1 MNIAADDPL
10 VQLAER
16 ITVAAGKMGI
26 TTALIGATALAAH
39 NYVRGT
45 ADIDL
50 AAAVDPFRELRRLR
64 ESLEAEGLHAELSL
78 PDADDSLGGV
88 LRVRAQADDDDLVE
102 IVNFQNPLNPSK
114 NPGAEAVRTATSL
127 GPSTPLRC
135 ATLAHL
141 IALKLYAG
149 GRRDQAD
156 VVELLRR
163 NPGADLAS
171 VREVCARYGSGD
183 LLEELIREV

>member
-1 MNIAADDPL
+1 MNIAADPL
-10 VQLAER
+10 VRLAER
-16 ITVAAGKMGI
+16 ITVAADQLGVP
-26 TTALIGATALAAH
+26 TALIGAAALAAH

-50 AAAVDPFRELRRLR
+50 AAAVDPFRELRQLR
-64 ESLEAEGLHAELSL
+64 EALEADGLHATLSL
-78 PDADDSLGGV
+78 PDADDGLGGV
-88 LRVRAQADDDDLVE
+88 LRVRAHVDDDDLVE
-102 IVNFQNPLNPSK
+102 VVNFQNPLNLSK
-114 NPGAEAVRTATSL
+114 NPGADAVRTATAL

-149 GRRDQAD
+149 SRRDQAD

-163 NPGADLAS
+163 NPGVDLS
-171 VREVCARYGSGD
+171 PVRDVCARYGSSE
-183 LLEELIREV
+183 LLEELIGEV